1 MFQRV
6 DFNYNNSYNEEEF
19 IKNVKEQFNHWNKYN
34 QTFYEDCL
42 GMDCIHTI
50 IKEGGL
56 KYQKDLIIYYQGS
69 IFKNMRIDGLYHNM
83 RKDEFYYN
91 MMKDEF
97 YYNMCQDMIM
107 ENLWKEFD

>member
-69 IFKNMRIDGLYHNM
+69 IFKNMREGECYHNM
-83 RKDEFYYN
+83 CVDL
-91 MMKDEF
+91 
-97 YYNMCQDMIM
+97 IM
-107 ENLWKEFD
+107 DYLWNEFD